1 MSYQFLLDIAL
12 ILISTKALGL
22 VVRRYH
28 MPQVVGALLA
38 GLILGPA
45 MLNILH
51 ETDFLK
57 EVAELGVI
65 VMMFSAGIETDLKE
79 LGKVGKAGL
88 FVALCGVLVPL
99 IMGFLIALF
108 FNRGDFIDGGNIF
121 MQNVF
126 LGVVLTATSVSIT
139 VETLQELGK
148 LSTKVGTAVLAA
160 SLIDDILGLIALT
173 IVTSMSG
180 ADVNILLVLGK
191 IILFFVLAISFGFVV
206 YKAFTWYVNKVNN
219 VDLRRFPIIAF
230 VVCLILAYCAEEFF
244 GIADIIGAFI
254 AGLIV
259 SNTSKAKYI
268 ASKFRPLSYLLLTPV
283 FFASI
288 GIKVEIPEMNAYIIF
303 FTISLV
309 LVSFLSKI
317 IGCGLGAK
325 LSGFK
330 MHESVQIGIGMVSRG
345 EVALIIANKGL
356 ALRLLNE
363 NFFGPIIILVVF
375 AAVLTPILLKL
386 SFRTD
391 GMIERPISDLVKSYE
406 KVEKINYL
414 EDKLLDEKTIIK

>member
-1 MSYQFLLDIAL
+1 
-12 ILISTKALGL
+12 
-22 VVRRYH
+22 
-28 MPQVVGALLA
+28 
-38 GLILGPA
+38 
-45 MLNILH
+45 
-51 ETDFLK
+51 
-57 EVAELGVI
+57 
-65 VMMFSAGIETDLKE
+65 
-79 LGKVGKAGL
+79 
-88 FVALCGVLVPL
+88 
-99 IMGFLIALF
+99 
-108 FNRGDFIDGGNIF
+108 

-363 NFFGPIIILVVF
+363 NFFGPIIIMVVF